1 MIRLIIII
9 AAIFIGVI
17 TDNLYLEAFALIA
30 SAVWYVCI
38 ITQNHEEE
46 VDVAQRV

>member
-1 MIRLIIII
+1 MIRLLIITAAIII
-9 AAIFIGVI
+9 GVA

-38 ITQNHEEE
+38 VTQDEEDE
-46 VDVAQRV
+46 NGAQAV